1 MLLETNFVTKVAQI
15 SGYFLNKHHFYVK
28 TAMATFGATFGKF
41 GYFLLQHLV
50 APSEINEIVSFSEIK
65 WSNKYRYATE

>member
-1 MLLETNFVTKVAQI
+1 
-15 SGYFLNKHHFYVK
+15 
-28 TAMATFGATFGKF
+28 MATFGATFGKF